1 MRSAIT
7 VLLCCLAGA
16 ILVVPAASAPLSA
29 DSQQL
34 YDAKV
39 KPFLTTHCIKCHND
53 KKANAGL
60 RIDNL
65 GTDFLAGKTADH
77 WKEIIDNINLGKMP
91 PKSQDRPNPKEAF
104 AVVEWVAQELRN
116 AEKLAKNSSGRIP
129 TRRLNRTEY
138 VDTLRDLFH
147 LDENVT
153 NGLLEELPPDG
164 TVDGFDRGGASLF
177 LDENQL
183 DKYLELADLVV
194 DRYLFGPKPK
204 MLQKKKYMIRD
215 IRWLNPK
222 DQDKFVTLEA
232 YPGDTGLRGT
242 VRVPVGANWYEMKNG
257 GCEFISGLVRR
268 DCDLECRNGTW
279 FTPTADPLLQS
290 TNVQD
295 GWYRVKIRAGA
306 FKGTGAHAV
315 DAVKFTFRYTPNTP
329 VEAKAS
335 IVIDAPLDK
344 PRDYETKVFLRL
356 GSPNIPKRYDLS
368 WNGTPKVVIANP
380 ETDELQTKH
389 RNLASQYQ
397 AMVRSKRPASELQAQ
412 KKKVEEAID
421 NFHKAMLELK
431 PAYVYNPE
439 LDLKAL
445 PRLWLESVEIE
456 GPIDD
461 WPAKGR
467 TELFFKGETRTIDQQ
482 YIREIFA
489 NFLPRAYRRP
499 VEPQEIDD
507 VVSWVLK
514 FQTKNK
520 SSGTEA
526 VKAGVKMVLCSPG
539 FLLIQEPTGSA
550 EKPRQLTDYELA
562 SRLSYFL
569 WSTMP
574 DKELFEL
581 AAANKLHEPKTLT
594 AQVRRM
600 LADPK
605 GQDLVQNFVGQWLKV
620 RDFHAVTI
628 DRRFYRTYDEALRES
643 SQREPFEFFRE
654 VLEKDLSV
662 LNFVDS
668 DFLVINERLARHY
681 GIEGVRG
688 DHFRKVAIRPEH
700 CRGGI
705 LGMAGVLAYL
715 SDGARTLPVRRAA
728 YVLETL
734 WNAPPPPPP
743 PDAGE
748 LPVVKGKSLS
758 VRQRLDM
765 HRSVPACASCHTRI
779 DPFGM
784 ALENYDA
791 VGAWRDRQNGWGY
804 TGDSTSPPLDVSGA
818 LPSGRKFKDL
828 PTYKQALLAE
838 KDRFIR
844 GFTEKLLAYA
854 LGRPIGA
861 TDREM
866 VEQIIAEAER
876 KDYHLQ
882 AFLQALVAH
891 RAFQTK

>member
-1 MRSAIT
+1 
-7 VLLCCLAGA
+7 
-16 ILVVPAASAPLSA
+16 
-29 DSQQL
+29 
-34 YDAKV
+34 
-39 KPFLTTHCIKCHND
+39 
-53 KKANAGL
+53 
-60 RIDNL
+60 
-65 GTDFLAGKTADH
+65 
-77 WKEIIDNINLGKMP
+77 
-91 PKSQDRPNPKEAF
+91 
-104 AVVEWVAQELRN
+104 
-116 AEKLAKNSSGRIP
+116 
-129 TRRLNRTEY
+129 LNRTEY
-138 VDTLRDLFH
+138 VTTLRDLFH
-147 LDENVT
+147 LDENAT
-153 NGLLEELPPDG
+153 NGILEELPPDG

-177 LDENQL
+177 LDETQL
-183 DKYLELADLVV
+183 DKYLELADLVL
-194 DRYLFGPKPK
+194 DKYLFGPKPK
-204 MLQKKKYMIRD
+204 AIQKKKHMLRD
-215 IRWLNPK
+215 IRWLRPK
-222 DQDKFVTLEA
+222 DQDKFMEMDA

-268 DCDLECRNGTW
+268 DCDLECRNGIW

-295 GWYRVKIRAGA
+295 GWYRIKIRAGA

-315 DAVKFTFRYTPNTP
+315 DAVKFTFRYTPGLP
-329 VEAKAS
+329 VEAKES
-335 IVIDAPLDK
+335 IIIDAPLDK
-344 PRDYETKVFLRL
+344 PKDYEFKVFLRL
-356 GSPNIPKRYDLS
+356 GSPSIPKGYFLS

-380 ETDELQTKH
+380 ETDKLQTIH
-389 RNLASQYQ
+389 RNLAIKYQ
-397 AMVRSKRPASELQAQ
+397 AMVLGQRPAAELQAQ
-412 KKKVEEAID
+412 KKKIEEAID
-421 NFHKAMLELK
+421 KFHKHMLELK
-431 PAYVYNPE
+431 PAYVYNPDI
-439 LDLKAL
+439 DLKAI
-445 PRLWLESVEIE
+445 PRLWLEWVEME
-456 GPIDD
+456 GPIDE

-467 TELFFKGETRTIDQQ
+467 KELFFKGETRTIDKK

-499 VEPQEIDD
+499 VEPKEIDD

-514 FQTKNK
+514 FQAKNQL
-520 SSGTEA
+520 SGTDA

-539 FLLIQEPTGSA
+539 FLLIQEPTGTA
-550 EKPRQLTDYELA
+550 DKPRQLTDYELA

-600 LADPK
+600 LAAPK
-605 GQDLVQNFVGQWLKV
+605 GEGLVRNFVGQWLKV
-620 RDFHAVTI
+620 RDFHTVTI
-628 DRRFYRTYDEALRES
+628 DRRFYRAYDEALRES

-654 VLEKDLSV
+654 VLANDFSI

-688 DHFRKVAIRPEH
+688 DAFRKVAIRPEH
-700 CRGGI
+700 RRGGV

-715 SDGARTLPVRRAA
+715 SDGAQTLPVRRAA

-743 PDAGE
+743 PNVGE
-748 LPVVKGKSLS
+748 LAAVKGGS
-758 VRQRLDM
+758 VRQRLAQ
-765 HRSVPACASCHTRI
+765 HRSVESCASCHTRI
-779 DPFGM
+779 DPFGL

-791 VGAWRDRQNGWGY
+791 VGAWRERQNGWGY
-804 TGDSTSPPLDVSGA
+804 KGDSTSPALDVSGV
-818 LPSGRKFKDL
+818 LPSGHKFTDL
-828 PTYKQALLAE
+828 QTYKQALLAE
-838 KDRFIR
+838 KERFIR

-854 LGRPIGA
+854 LGRPIGV

-876 KDYHLQ
+876 NDYHLQ

-891 RAFQTK
+891 RVFQTK